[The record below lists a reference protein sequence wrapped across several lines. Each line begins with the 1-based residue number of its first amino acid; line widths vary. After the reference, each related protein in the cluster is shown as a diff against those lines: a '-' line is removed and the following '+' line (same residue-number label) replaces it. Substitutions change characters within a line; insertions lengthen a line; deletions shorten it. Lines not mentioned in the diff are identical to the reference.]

1 MSNPHDLGDGS
12 AETRDPYVPAL
23 DGLRGLAAL
32 LVAGAHYMTMEGG
45 APLSEIVQTLTG
57 LGMTLFFVLSGFV
70 IHYNYNATIARPGGL
85 RLFFVARFARL
96 YPLYILLFLFDF
108 AYTGLTARSACG
120 QIGAHGE
127 YWSGLPFY
135 LTFTQTWLYAVICR
149 ASLEYQYGPVAAVS
163 WSISVEV
170 FFYLV
175 YVALAAVIVRRRWMA
190 RDAVGLAATVYILIV
205 IYFLLC
211 SHYEQDINR
220 IGLQLFG
227 PAASTANGY
236 ENSLM
241 RWLLYFNPAA
251 RLGEF
256 IAGLA
261 AAHVYLVT
269 RQRSATL
276 DPAAAS
282 AMTLAAIALTVG
294 LHLWLYGVIAPGN
307 SFIGR
312 TASQLSAPLV
322 AATVYLVARYKTAS
336 SQILA
341 MPLPMR
347 LGAASY
353 SIYMLHEIVPS
364 ALKRL
369 GLQSPYPAI
378 GWVTWGGALILL
390 VLISSASYALIER
403 PARTRL
409 RALLTPRHALGFTVP
424 DS

>member
-1 MSNPHDLGDGS
+1 MQVEAFHTRQVPKTPGFALFFRAAATIKVLYNDGQP
-12 AETRDPYVPAL
+12 ARLWRRQGVTHDPYVPAL
-23 DGLRGLAAL
+23 DGLRGLAAI

-57 LGMTLFFVLSGFV
+57 LGMTLFFVLSGFI
-70 IHYNYNATIARPGGL
+70 IHYNYNTTITQPGGL
-85 RLFFVARFARL
+85 RMFFVARFARL

-120 QIGAHGE
+120 QIGAPGE
-127 YWSGLPFY
+127 YWSSLPFY
-135 LTFTQTWLYAVICR
+135 FTFTQTWLYAVICR

-175 YVALAAVIVRRRWMA
+175 YVALAPLIARRHWTARNVI
-190 RDAVGLAATVYILIV
+190 GLAAAVYILIV

-211 SHYEQDINR
+211 SHYEQDVNR
-220 IGLQLFG
+220 IGLDLFG
-227 PAASTANGY
+227 PAASTDSGY

-256 IAGLA
+256 IAGLT

-269 RQRSATL
+269 RQRSAALGTG
-276 DPAAAS
+276 AAS
-282 AMTLAAIALTVG
+282 AMTLIAIALTVG

-307 SFIGR
+307 SCVGR

-322 AATVYLVARYKTAS
+322 AVTVYLRNGVVTYPVA
-336 SQILA
+336 
-341 MPLPMR
+341 
-347 LGAASY
+347 AAAAAAESGR
-353 SIYMLHEIVPS
+353 SE
-364 ALKRL
+364 
-369 GLQSPYPAI
+369 
-378 GWVTWGGALILL
+378 LL
-390 VLISSASYALIER
+390 DLYA
-403 PARTRL
+403 A
-409 RALLTPRHALGFTVP
+409 
-424 DS
+424 